1 MFSPFSKR
9 MYKYKNFFN
18 FNKIF
23 EKNCSWMTNKTTGSD
38 GVDKKIFYYIKKNVY
53 FCTMITNMDMAAK
66 TADFLLT
73 VKAVKLNNEHPFTW
87 ASGRK
92 SPIYCDNR
100 VTLSYPEIRTFIRQR
115 FTDIIRETWG
125 DVDVIAGVA
134 TGGIAQGALV
144 AQELGKPFV
153 YVRSESKSHG
163 LTNQIEGEIHEGQ
176 SVVVIED
183 LVSTGKSSL
192 IAVKALREKG
202 CVVKGMAAIFT
213 YGLQVAADN
222 FENEKVELMTL
233 TDYDTLIQVAH
244 EKEYVRPEDFES
256 LSAWRKNPEQWSKDH
271 GE

>member
-1 MFSPFSKR
+1 
-9 MYKYKNFFN
+9 
-18 FNKIF
+18 
-23 EKNCSWMTNKTTGSD
+23 
-38 GVDKKIFYYIKKNVY
+38 
-53 FCTMITNMDMAAK
+53 MIRNTDRAAQ
-66 TADFLLT
+66 TAEFLLT

-100 VTLSYPEIRTFIRQR
+100 VTLSYPEIRTFIRQG
-115 FTDIIRETWG
+115 FVEEIREAWG

-163 LTNQIEGEIHEGQ
+163 LTNQIEGEIHAGQ
-176 SVVVIED
+176 TVVVIED

-222 FENEKVELMTL
+222 FTNENVELVTL
-233 TDYDTLIQVAH
+233 TDYDTLIKVAH
-244 EKEYVRPEDFES
+244 EREYVPAEAFDS
-256 LSAWRKNPEQWSKDH
+256 LTAWRKNPEQWSKEH
-271 GE
+271 GEE

>member
-1 MFSPFSKR
+1 
-9 MYKYKNFFN
+9 
-18 FNKIF
+18 
-23 EKNCSWMTNKTTGSD
+23 
-38 GVDKKIFYYIKKNVY
+38 
-53 FCTMITNMDMAAK
+53 MITNNDMAAQ
-66 TADFLLT
+66 TANFLLT

-115 FTDIIRETWG
+115 FTEIVSETWG

-144 AQELGKPFV
+144 AQELSKPFV
-153 YVRSESKSHG
+153 YVRSEQKSHG
-163 LTNQIEGEIHEGQ
+163 LTNQIEGEIHAGQ

-192 IAVKALREKG
+192 IAVRALREKG
-202 CVVKGMAAIFT
+202 CIVKGMAAIFT

-222 FENEKVELMTL
+222 FANEKVDLITL
-233 TDYDTLIQVAH
+233 TDYDTLIGVA
-244 EKEYVRPEDFES
+244 KERQFIQPEALES
-256 LSAWRKNPEQWSKDH
+256 LAAWRVNPEKWS
-271 GE
+271 EERM

>member
-1 MFSPFSKR
+1 
-9 MYKYKNFFN
+9 
-18 FNKIF
+18 
-23 EKNCSWMTNKTTGSD
+23 
-38 GVDKKIFYYIKKNVY
+38 
-53 FCTMITNMDMAAK
+53 MITNMDMAAK
-66 TADFLLT
+66 TAEFLLN

-115 FTDIIRETWG
+115 FSEIVSETWG

-153 YVRSESKSHG
+153 YVRSENKSHG

-176 SVVVIED
+176 SVVVVED

-202 CVVKGMAAIFT
+202 CIVKGMVAIFT

-222 FENEKVELMTL
+222 FEAEKVELVTL
-233 TDYDTLIQVAH
+233 TDYDTLVKVAH
-244 EKEYVRPEDFES
+244 EKEYVRPQDFDS
-256 LSAWRKNPEQWSKDH
+256 LSAWRKNPEKWSEDH
-271 GE
+271 MNN

>member
-1 MFSPFSKR
+1 MGEKR
-9 MYKYKNFFN
+9 V
-18 FNKIF
+18 F
-23 EKNCSWMTNKTTGSD
+23 ETF
-38 GVDKKIFYYIKKNVY
+38 FYYIEIYLY
-53 FCTMITNMDMAAK
+53 FCTMIINNDMAAQ
-66 TADFLLT
+66 TAEFLLT

-115 FTDIIRETWG
+115 FTDVIKDMWG

-153 YVRSESKSHG
+153 YVRSEQKSHG
-163 LTNQIEGEIHEGQ
+163 LTNQIEGEIHAGQ

-222 FENEKVELMTL
+222 FNEQNVELVTL
-233 TDYDTLIQVAH
+233 TDYDTLIGVA
-244 EKEYVRPEDFES
+244 KDKQFIQPEALES
-256 LSAWRKNPEQWSKDH
+256 LAAWRVNPEQWSKDH

>member
-1 MFSPFSKR
+1 MNN
-9 MYKYKNFFN
+9 Y
-18 FNKIF
+18 
-23 EKNCSWMTNKTTGSD
+23 T
-38 GVDKKIFYYIKKNVY
+38 
-53 FCTMITNMDMAAK
+53 DMAAQ
-66 TADFLLT
+66 TANFLLT

-115 FTDIIRETWG
+115 FVDAIRETWG
-125 DVDVIAGVA
+125 DVDVVAGVA

-153 YVRSESKSHG
+153 YVRSEQKSHG

-192 IAVKALREKG
+192 IAVRALREKG

-222 FENEKVELMTL
+222 FSKENVELVTL
-233 TDYDTLIQVAH
+233 TDYDTLIGVAKD
-244 EKEYVRPEDFES
+244 KEFIQPEALES
-256 LSAWRKNPEQWSKDH
+256 LAAWRVNPEKWSDDH
-271 GE
+271 MN

>member
-1 MFSPFSKR
+1 
-9 MYKYKNFFN
+9 
-18 FNKIF
+18 
-23 EKNCSWMTNKTTGSD
+23 
-38 GVDKKIFYYIKKNVY
+38 
-53 FCTMITNMDMAAK
+53 MINNNDMAAQM
-66 TADFLLT
+66 ANFLLT

-115 FTDIIRETWG
+115 FVDVIRETWG

-153 YVRSESKSHG
+153 YVRSEQKSHG

-192 IAVKALREKG
+192 IAVRALREKG

-222 FENEKVELMTL
+222 FAKENVELVTL
-233 TDYDTLIQVAH
+233 TNYDTLIGVAKEH
-244 EKEYVRPEDFES
+244 EYIRHDDLDS
-256 LSAWRKNPEQWSKDH
+256 LSAWRVNPELWSKEH